1 MRRQEVA
8 PVAEAADA
16 DPRPAAAAAVEVDDD
31 EDDGVV
37 NARLFPPENRY
48 RSQEAPAL
56 HTLHSPPLT
65 GRGLR

>member
-16 DPRPAAAAAVEVDDD
+16 DPRPAAAAVEDDD

-37 NARLFPPENRY
+37 NARLFPPENHC